1 MKMRILSGLAAGA
14 LALLAGCSGGDRN
27 NDTAGLTV
35 LKGAL
40 TPKQEAQSPNAAQVA
55 AAMQQSLQATDEPL
69 AFVVLPKR
77 QAITIMPRIE
87 TNGAYVT
94 HGTSD
99 RRSLTLK
106 HGMLTATRGFGE
118 DLMSSEVDASLA
130 LVRGRKAGTVQRM
143 QRYLDGEN
151 RTIVLETTCQ
161 ITPGGTVRYQAG
173 ELDRPAV
180 KVQEACQAQA
190 TRFTN
195 SYQVDAATGR
205 ILQAQQWVSP
215 MNGLAIIQQLR

>member
-14 LALLAGCSGGDRN
+14 LALLAGCSGGDGN
-27 NDTAGLTV
+27 NYTAVLTV
-35 LKGAL
+35 REGAL

-94 HGTSD
+94 HGTAD
-99 RRSLTLK
+99 RRSLALK

-118 DLMSSEVDASLA
+118 DLMSSEVDASLD
-130 LVRGRKAGTVQRM
+130 LVRERKAGTVQRV

-151 RTIVLETTCQ
+151 QTTVLETTCQ
-161 ITPGGTVRYQAG
+161 ITPGGTVRYHAG
-173 ELDRPAV
+173 ELDRQAV
-180 KVQEACQAQA
+180 KVRETCKAQT

-195 SYQVDAATGR
+195 SYQVDAHTAR
-205 ILQAQQWVSP
+205 ILQAQQWISP
-215 MNGLAIIQQLR
+215 LNGSATIQQLR

>member
-1 MKMRILSGLAAGA
+1 MRMLSGLAAGA
-14 LALLAGCSGGDRN
+14 LAMVAGCSGGDGT
-27 NDTAGLTV
+27 DTTMGLSI

-40 TPKQEAQSPNAAQVA
+40 TPKEETKLPNAAQMA
-55 AAMQQSLQATDEPL
+55 AAMQQSLQATDQPL

-77 QAITIMPRIE
+77 EAITVMPRIE
-87 TNGAYVT
+87 TNGAYAT

-99 RRSLTLK
+99 RRSITLK

-130 LVRGRKAGTVQRM
+130 LVQGRKAGTVQRV

-151 RTIVLETTCQ
+151 QTIVLESTCQ
-161 ITPGGTVRYQAG
+161 VTPGGEVRYQVG
-173 ELDRPAV
+173 ELDRRAV
-180 KVQEACQAQA
+180 KVQETCKAQT

-195 SYQVDAATGR
+195 SYQVDATTGR

-215 MNGLAIIQQLR
+215 VNGSAIIQQLR

>member
-1 MKMRILSGLAAGA
+1 MRVLSGLATCA
-14 LALLAGCSGGDRN
+14 LVLLGGCSGGDG
-27 NDTAGLTV
+27 DSSTAGLAIV
-35 LKGAL
+35 KGAL
-40 TPKQEAQSPNAAQVA
+40 MPKQEAETPNAAQLA

-87 TNGAYVT
+87 TNGAYAT

-99 RRSLTLK
+99 RRSVTLK
-106 HGMLTATRGFGE
+106 RGMLTATRGFGE
-118 DLMSSEVDASLA
+118 DLMSSRVDASLA
-130 LVRGRKAGTVQRM
+130 LVRGRKAGTVQRV

-151 RTIVLETTCQ
+151 QTVVLETTCE
-161 ITPGGTVRYQAG
+161 ITPGGTVRYHVG
-173 ELDRPAV
+173 ELDRSAV
-180 KVQEACQAQA
+180 KVREACTAQA

-195 SYQVDAATGR
+195 SYQVDAETGR

-215 MNGLAIIQQLR
+215 MNGSVLIQQLR

>member
-1 MKMRILSGLAAGA
+1 MRILSGLAAGA
-14 LALLAGCSGGDRN
+14 LALLAGCSGGDGN

-161 ITPGGTVRYQAG
+161 IMPGGTVRYQAG
-173 ELDRPAV
+173 EMDRPAV

-215 MNGLAIIQQLR
+215 MNGSAIIQQLR

>member
-1 MKMRILSGLAAGA
+1 MRVLSGLATCA
-14 LALLAGCSGGDRN
+14 LALLGGCSGGDGAN
-27 NDTAGLTV
+27 STAGLAIV
-35 LKGAL
+35 KGAL
-40 TPKQEAQSPNAAQVA
+40 IPKQEAKTPNAAQMA

-87 TNGAYVT
+87 TNGAYAT

-99 RRSLTLK
+99 RRSVTLK
-106 HGMLTATRGFGE
+106 RGMLTATRGFGE
-118 DLMSSEVDASLA
+118 DLMSSGVDASLA
-130 LVRGRKAGTVQRM
+130 LVRGRKAGTVQRV

-151 RTIVLETTCQ
+151 QTVVLETTCQ
-161 ITPGGTVRYQAG
+161 ITPGGKVRYQVG
-173 ELDRPAV
+173 ELDRQAV
-180 KVQEACQAQA
+180 KVRETCKAQT

-195 SYQVDAATGR
+195 SYQVDAHTGR

-215 MNGLAIIQQLR
+215 MNGSVIIQHLR

>member
-1 MKMRILSGLAAGA
+1 MRILSGLAIGT
-14 LALLAGCSGGDRN
+14 LAVLAGCSGGDGN
-27 NDTAGLTV
+27 NDTAGLSI

-40 TPKQEAQSPNAAQVA
+40 TPKQEAKPPNAAQMG

-87 TNGAYVT
+87 TNGTYTT

-106 HGMLTATRGFGE
+106 HGMLTATRGFGG

-130 LVRGRKAGTVQRM
+130 LVQGRKAGTVQRV

-151 RTIVLETTCQ
+151 QTIVLESTCQ
-161 ITPGGTVRYQAG
+161 VTPGGEVRYQAG
-173 ELDRPAV
+173 ELDRRAV
-180 KVQEACQAQA
+180 KVQEICKAQA

-195 SYQVDAATGR
+195 SYQVDAATRR
-205 ILQAQQWVSP
+205 ILQAQLWVSP
-215 MNGLAIIQQLR
+215 MNGSAIIQQLR